1 MNSIVKTIAIAALLL
16 TAVPAAANTGD
27 EKAITLSQLPA
38 AARQTIMTHFP
49 GHKVSIAKVE
59 SELFSKTYTV
69 IFTNGEK
76 IEFDK
81 KGRWEEVKC
90 KRSAVPASLV
100 PAQIA
105 RYIKA
110 NYPDCRILEIER
122 DDEEYEVKLS
132 NYIEVTFDD
141 KFNVI
146 DID

>member
-76 IEFDK
+76 IEFDG
-81 KGRWEEVKC
+81 KGRF
-90 KRSAVPASLV
+90 KRQYLV
-100 PAQIA
+100 LHDSDNH
-105 RYIKA
+105 YIRKA
-110 NYPDCRILEIER
+110 DLPFMLRPRLKK
-122 DDEEYEVKLS
+122 YEKLWGTS
-132 NYIEVTFDD
+132 R
-141 KFNVI
+141 
-146 DID
+146 

>member
-1 MNSIVKTIAIAALLL
+1 MNSIIKTIAIAALLL

-49 GHKVSIAKVE
+49 GYKVSIAKVE

-76 IEFDK
+76 IEFDG

>member
-1 MNSIVKTIAIAALLL
+1 MNSIIKTIAIAALLL

-38 AARQTIMTHFP
+38 AARQAIMTHFP
-49 GHKVSIAKVE
+49 GYKVSIAKVE

-76 IEFDK
+76 IEFDG

>member
-27 EKAITLSQLPA
+27 EKAITLSQLPP

-76 IEFDK
+76 IEFDG